1 MMSIMQYKP
10 NRSED
15 DGCLCRSDARDVH
28 QYDVKRA
35 QRGDTYKRVSARQA
49 TSIAK
54 WAKEIIIDVC
64 QKNRTHNRK
73 IVFEYISKIKNYIL
87 HCLKRHTQYKNYQ
100 FPS

>member
-1 MMSIMQYKP
+1 MSIVQYKP

-15 DGCLCRSDARDVH
+15 DGCFCRSAARDVH

-35 QRGDTYKRVSARQA
+35 QRGDAYKRVSARQA

-73 IVFEYISKIKNYIL
+73 IVFEYIRKLYFTLFKEAHSIQKLPISFIMVV
-87 HCLKRHTQYKNYQ
+87 
-100 FPS
+100 